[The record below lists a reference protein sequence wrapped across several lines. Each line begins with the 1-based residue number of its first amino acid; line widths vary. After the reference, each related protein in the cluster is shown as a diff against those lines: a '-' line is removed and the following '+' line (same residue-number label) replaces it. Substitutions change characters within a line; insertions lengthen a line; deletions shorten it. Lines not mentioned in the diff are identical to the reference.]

1 MSDPV
6 VIGDDE
12 VVVKKTYLEAL
23 EACATAAQ
31 EHEDVKAQFWPKEKA
46 MLLALKNLKPLMPT

>member
-12 VVVKKTYLEAL
+12 VVVKKAYLAAL

-31 EHEDVKAQFWPKEKA
+31 EHEDVKSMFWPKEKA
-46 MLLALKNLKPLMPT
+46 MLFALKDVAALKP